1 METINS
7 LIRFMQEGGAYMYVI
22 ALVWVIGMGIGA
34 ERWIYLQ
41 KAKISN
47 RKAWDAIFPHLRK
60 GDLKKAVA
68 AANDSKS
75 AVGNMISFGL
85 STMLTAQGMVDRRHL
100 PAVEQAMEESLME
113 TTPNMER
120 RTPYI
125 ALLANV
131 ATLFGLL
138 GTIIGLIDAFAA
150 VAAADPAEKGA
161 MLSKSIAVA
170 MNTTALGLVAAIPL
184 MLIHAFISAKTNEVV
199 DSLDMAGVKV
209 VNLLRH
215 AESGDQSDEE

>member
-1 METINS
+1 METINA

-22 ALVWVIGMGIGA
+22 ALVMLVGLGIGG
-34 ERWIYLQ
+34 ERWLYLQ
-41 KAKISN
+41 RAKINN

-60 GDLKKAVA
+60 GDLKQAVA
-68 AANDSKS
+68 AANESKS
-75 AVGNMISFGL
+75 GVGNMISFGL
-85 STMLTAQGMVDRRHL
+85 STMLSAQGMVDRRHL

-113 TTPNMER
+113 TTPLMEK

-150 VAAADPAEKGA
+150 VAAADPSEKGA

-184 MLIHAFISAKTNEVV
+184 MMIHAFLSAKTNEVV

-215 AESGDQSDEE
+215 ADNSNSDD